1 MLRVSV
7 PLQSPEQGKEAEKGV
22 QTHPGVSAA
31 QLPGVLATLPAPTP
45 ALTSARASFL
55 VTPGTLP
62 LVPAWS
68 HAQHTHL

>member
-7 PLQSPEQGKEAEKGV
+7 LLQSPEQGKEAEKGV
-22 QTHPGVSAA
+22 QMHPGVSAA
-31 QLPGVLATLPAPTP
+31 GVLATLPAPTL